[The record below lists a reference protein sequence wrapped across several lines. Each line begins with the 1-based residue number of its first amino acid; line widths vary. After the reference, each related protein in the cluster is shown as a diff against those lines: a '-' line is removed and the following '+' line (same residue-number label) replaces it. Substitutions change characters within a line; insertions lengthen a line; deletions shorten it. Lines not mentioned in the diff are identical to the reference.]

1 MVPRAAAVLVLATV
15 AAVTQAQG
23 PPVYKCVDAAGR
35 TTYQQEPCAKN
46 LKGTPVELMPDNGL
60 TQEPAALEAQWA
72 AAAKVGQVMAGM
84 PKRHVRSA
92 MGTPTEVRAGT
103 AAERASE
110 IWIYRNPGGGRRIG
124 FLDGRVV
131 WERGDDA
138 SSEPPAADEAADTAA
153 RREAKP

>member
-23 PPVYKCVDAAGR
+23 PPVYRCVDAAGR

-46 LKGTPVELMPDNGL
+46 LRGAPVELMPDNGL

-84 PKRHVRSA
+84 PKRHVRDA
-92 MGTPTEVRAGT
+92 YGAPTEVRAGT
-103 AAERASE
+103 TADRVSE
-110 IWIYRNPGGGRRIG
+110 IWVYRNPGGVRRIG